1 MPPPQCQP
9 FPEEGICQREVMAMC
24 LWPSCCVIIA
34 WDLVGIWA
42 VGAEPVWP
50 PRPTAH
56 MLTRHPVANTEF
68 AYWPSDSQFSNWLA
82 HQMASLQT
90 GCAAASLQTG
100 CSQRSRFVN
109 WPPEGQFA
117 NGTCQFAN

>member
-9 FPEEGICQREVMAMC
+9 FPEEGICQREVMATMSC

-42 VGAEPVWP
+42 VEAEPVWP

-56 MLTRHPVANTEF
+56 MLTRHRVANTEF
-68 AYWPSDSQFSNWLA
+68 AY
-82 HQMASLQT
+82 
-90 GCAAASLQTG
+90 
-100 CSQRSRFVN
+100 
-109 WPPEGQFA
+109 
-117 NGTCQFAN
+117 